1 MNNNIIKFC
10 ITANKLKNVIRT
22 GWKEVKISA
31 DRLESV
37 AEHVYGSLVFAIT
50 IDSEYKLNL
59 DMLKVLKMI
68 TINELSKV
76 NLDSESTPINHVSK
90 EDRINNAK
98 RIISEITEGL
108 ANKGELLDLLDEYNA
123 LATNEAKFVRNISK
137 LESDLQAKIY
147 DLNGEFNFENAIEDV
162 KNYPKDL
169 ADKIVPQ
176 MKKASDGWILFD
188 RQYYE
193 NDEIFTKLS
202 EDIENL

>member
-1 MNNNIIKFC
+1 MNNNIIEFY

-31 DRLESV
+31 DRIESV
-37 AEHVYGSLVFAIT
+37 AEHVYGSLVLAIT

-68 TINELSKV
+68 TVSELSKV

-98 RIISEITEGL
+98 ETISKITEGL
-108 ANKGELLDLLDEYNA
+108 MNKDELLSLLDEYNT
-123 LATNEAKFVRNISK
+123 LETKEAKFARNISK

-147 DLNGEFNFENAIEDV
+147 DLNGEFNLEDAIEDA

-169 ADKIVPQ
+169 ADKIVTQ
-176 MKKASDGWILFD
+176 MKKASDGWVLFD

-193 NDEIFTKLS
+193 NDEIFKGLS
-202 EDIENL
+202 EDIKKL

>member
-1 MNNNIIKFC
+1 MNNNIIEFY

-31 DRLESV
+31 GRIESV
-37 AEHVYGSLVFAIT
+37 AEHVYGSLVLAIT

-68 TINELSKV
+68 TISELSKV

-98 RIISEITEGL
+98 ETILNITKGL
-108 ANKGELLDLLDEYNA
+108 MNKDELLSLLDEYNA
-123 LATNEAKFVRNISK
+123 LETKEAKFARNVSK

-147 DLNGEFNFENAIEDV
+147 DLNGEFNLEDAIEDA

-169 ADKIVPQ
+169 AEKIVPQ
-176 MKKASDGWILFD
+176 MKSASDGWILFD

-193 NDEIFTKLS
+193 NDEIFKELS

>member
-1 MNNNIIKFC
+1 MNNNIIKFY

-37 AEHVYGSLVFAIT
+37 AEHVYGSLVLAIT

-76 NLDSESTPINHVSK
+76 NLDSESTPINPVSK

-108 ANKGELLDLLDEYNA
+108 VNKDELLDLLDEYNS
-123 LATNEAKFVRNISK
+123 LETNEAKFARNICK

-147 DLNGEFNFENAIEDV
+147 DLNGEFNLENAIEDA

-169 ADKIVPQ
+169 ADKIVTQ

-193 NDEIFTKLS
+193 NEEIFTKLS